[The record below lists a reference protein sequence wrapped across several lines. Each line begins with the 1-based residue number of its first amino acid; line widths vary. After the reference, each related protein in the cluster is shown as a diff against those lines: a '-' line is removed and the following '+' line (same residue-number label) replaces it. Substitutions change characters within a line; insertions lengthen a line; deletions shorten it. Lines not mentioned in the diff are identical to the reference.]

1 MGNSHSRMVLTRM
14 RRHTAITEGAQSKK
28 IPHSHIKNWTR
39 WSAISANHYNII
51 SISSAVSWLRIRKIV
66 IDDITDRKEKYSTV
80 RGREKHGRLSNT
92 GIHSTT
98 LQHHRFCW
106 AKRNHNQTS
115 RQEISFLL
123 NRRQRVAIG
132 FSAHMRR
139 IFCLKRDKT
148 AVSLGR
154 FFGGCR

>member
-1 MGNSHSRMVLTRM
+1 MVLTRM
-14 RRHTAITEGAQSKK
+14 RRQPASTEVAQSKK
-28 IPHSHIKNWTR
+28 TPHSHIKNLDTVEC
-39 WSAISANHYNII
+39 NHYNTI
-51 SISSAVSWLRIRKIV
+51 SISSAVSWLRIRKPV
-66 IDDITDRKEKYSTV
+66 IDDITDRKEKHSIV
-80 RGREKHGRLSNT
+80 RTREKHGHLSNT

-139 IFCLKRDKT
+139 IICLERDKT